1 MTPDS
6 GPQPVR
12 RLAFSGTWYDRDP
25 SALARDVD
33 AWLSGV
39 TSLPPGRVCALVA
52 PHAGLRY
59 SGRIA
64 AWSYQPLAGLALD
77 AVVLIGPS
85 HYAAFSGCA
94 MLRRGSLATP
104 WAALPVHAEIADAL
118 ANASPLLAQERR
130 DVHAAEHSLELH
142 LPLLA
147 RVQPGVAVVPI
158 LVGEH
163 TRDVAAAIGDALVRA
178 TAGRRVVFAASSDLS
193 HYHPRATARRL
204 DEVVL
209 GSFEACDAESLM
221 NALERDPGHACG
233 GVPAAAVMR
242 ASRAVGATVGGVRQ
256 YGDSGDASGDVARV
270 VGYASAVWTA
280 AA

>member
-1 MTPDS
+1 MTLDS

-25 SALARDVD
+25 STLARDVD
-33 AWLSGV
+33 TWLSGV
-39 TSLPPGRVCALVA
+39 TPLPGRVRALVA

-64 AWSYQPLAGLALD
+64 AWSYQPLVGLALD

-85 HYAAFSGCA
+85 HYAAFAGCA

-104 WAALPVHAEIADAL
+104 WAALPVHAAIAEAL
-118 ANASPLLAQERR
+118 ADASPLLEDERR
-130 DVHAAEHSLELH
+130 EIHEAEHSLELH

-163 TRDVAAAIGDALVRA
+163 SRAVADALGDALVRA

-193 HYHPRATARRL
+193 HYHPRAAARRL
-204 DEVVL
+204 DEFVL
-209 GSFEACDAESLM
+209 RSFETCDAEVLM

-233 GVPAAAVMR
+233 GVPATAVMR
-242 ASRAVGATVGGVRQ
+242 ASRALGATAGGVRQ
-256 YGDSGDASGDVARV
+256 YGDSGDVSGDLARV
-270 VGYASAVWTA
+270 VGYASAVWTTA
-280 AA
+280 E